1 MLKGRRGSK
10 AVTPS
15 QGVPRGGGGGGSSGS
30 GGGGGQAFDPRLI
43 FTQIAALQSFHYA
56 FLSLFLQF
64 SSVLFGRRPA
74 TLDAVFASGGLE
86 LWSSDAAS
94 VLAAGAAGAFLL
106 AVIVEKS
113 KKCLD
118 FAATLFLLHL
128 LACTL
133 YPGGGGTDQSGLVG
147 RQPGRDAGHGG
158 PGGVPLQPEGDE
170 RNSPPAPAEP
180 VGSGRE
186 DEG

>member
-15 QGVPRGGGGGGSSGS
+15 QGVPRGGGGGGGSSGS

-56 FLSLFLQF
+56 ILSLFLQF

-94 VLAAGAAGAFLL
+94 ARRPRTVGSPSVPYGKSVGNAMVANPDACISSTTSSSLCHGMRSAFLGS
-106 AVIVEKS
+106 AG
-113 KKCLD
+113 
-118 FAATLFLLHL
+118 TLPSFNI
-128 LACTL
+128 C
-133 YPGGGGTDQSGLVG
+133 
-147 RQPGRDAGHGG
+147 
-158 PGGVPLQPEGDE
+158 
-170 RNSPPAPAEP
+170 
-180 VGSGRE
+180 
-186 DEG
+186 

>member
-15 QGVPRGGGGGGSSGS
+15 QGVPRGGGGSSGS

-56 FLSLFLQF
+56 ILSLFLQF

-133 YPGGGGTDQSGLVG
+133 YPGGGGYRPIWAGGSPTWAG
-147 RQPGRDAGHGG
+147 RW
-158 PGGVPLQPEGDE
+158 
-170 RNSPPAPAEP
+170 SWWSW
-180 VGSGRE
+180 GSTSAA
-186 DEG
+186 

>member
-15 QGVPRGGGGGGSSGS
+15 QGVPRGGGGGGGSSGS

-56 FLSLFLQF
+56 ILSLFLQF

-113 KKCLD
+113 K
-118 FAATLFLLHL
+118 
-128 LACTL
+128 
-133 YPGGGGTDQSGLVG
+133 LVRLG
-147 RQPGRDAGHGG
+147 DAH
-158 PGGVPLQPEGDE
+158 
-170 RNSPPAPAEP
+170 
-180 VGSGRE
+180 
-186 DEG
+186 

>member
-15 QGVPRGGGGGGSSGS
+15 QGVPRGGGGGGGGGSSGS

-133 YPGGGGTDQSGLVG
+133 YPGGGGVPTNLGWWVANLGGTLVMVVLG
-147 RQPGRDAGHGG
+147 EYLCSLREMNEI
-158 PGGVPLQPEGDE
+158 PLLPLP
-170 RNSPPAPAEP
+170 SL
-180 VGSGRE
+180 
-186 DEG
+186 

>member
-15 QGVPRGGGGGGSSGS
+15 QGVPRGGGGSSGS

-56 FLSLFLQF
+56 ILSLFLQF

-133 YPGGGGTDQSGLVG
+133 YPGGWGYRPIWAGGSPTWAG
-147 RQPGRDAGHGG
+147 RW
-158 PGGVPLQPEGDE
+158 
-170 RNSPPAPAEP
+170 SWWSW
-180 VGSGRE
+180 GSTSAA
-186 DEG
+186 